1 MAPSL
6 SEPYGDLD
14 AFCIHKWA
22 LKKVQKCLTRIRM
35 ENLGADVSLCVVLYE
50 RGRAMTWLVA
60 PVLENRNLGF
70 ATLWLVWLGASDFL
84 C

>member
-1 MAPSL
+1 
-6 SEPYGDLD
+6 
-14 AFCIHKWA
+14 
-22 LKKVQKCLTRIRM
+22 M

-60 PVLENRNLGF
+60 PALENRNLGF
-70 ATLWLVWLGASDFL
+70 VTLWLVWLGASDFL